1 MVPGAQ
7 CSDETMGQPV
17 IAYTCAGLVL
27 GKLPPWLP
35 HQLLMISNQA
45 FYLWPQLAWSEQVQ
59 PDIEFS
65 PTSMYLFFDVLQ
77 TETHLF
83 PLYLLRLAS
92 IIAEKEAS
100 SYHVFAWLSFTY
112 FVTT

>member
-1 MVPGAQ
+1 
-7 CSDETMGQPV
+7 MGHAI

-27 GKLPPWLP
+27 EELPPWLP

-45 FYLWPQLAWSEQVQ
+45 FYLRPQLAWPEEVQ
-59 PDIEFS
+59 PDIEIS

-77 TETHLF
+77 TETHMF
-83 PLYLLRLAS
+83 PLYLLQVAS

-100 SYHVFAWLSFTY
+100 SYPVFYRALLHLFL
-112 FVTT
+112 VG